1 LGSCRGGLRGPVPTA
16 AKGHRVSE
24 QSIFT
29 WKKGRRLRHSCR
41 RPTGSRPKSR
51 TYRTANTHWCLTLM
65 CAVWDRVNMEMS
77 LQVLAYNLQLV
88 IAILSVQ
95 LMMQTIQPGAASFA
109 LFNLI
114 PTE

>member
-1 LGSCRGGLRGPVPTA
+1 
-16 AKGHRVSE
+16 
-24 QSIFT
+24 
-29 WKKGRRLRHSCR
+29 
-41 RPTGSRPKSR
+41 
-51 TYRTANTHWCLTLM
+51 M